1 MTEFKIKP
9 QNLKSNKNQL
19 ILISEQIKNNYFI
32 PYREKGKS
40 KFPIISSTQVQ
51 SRTFFQQ
58 FMWKKYQICGA

>member
-19 ILISEQIKNNYFI
+19 ILISEQIKNNK
-32 PYREKGKS
+32 EKS

-51 SRTFFQQ
+51 SATFFQQ

>member
-32 PYREKGKS
+32 PYKEKGK
-40 KFPIISSTQVQ
+40 I
-51 SRTFFQQ
+51 
-58 FMWKKYQICGA
+58 